1 MIKALN
7 TLNQDFYNVLEY
19 NSIRGYAI
27 SLDFNSLSKT
37 LNTQAYFS
45 QSDINT
51 SMIAIQL
58 LNDKNPIILDESSIV
73 YANIER
79 ADGTVVTNKCTIVD
93 ASIGAILISFSTLAN
108 EIAGTNM
115 FEIVVRHAGN
125 FKLVSPKVSY
135 KIYDSIDYYY
145 NEPTDEEVNVID
157 VLVDEVVSLKNT
169 VINTNTI
176 INEEMNERE
185 LIEQSRQE
193 SEAIREL
200 QESARQS
207 SILEIKEAEQVRV
220 EKEIERQ
227 LSMDNMIETFTNKV
241 SIVNNK
247 VDIAEE
253 KISQI
258 DTRINEFDE
267 TIKPSH
273 NIMIT
278 AEESREDN
286 EKNRK
291 LAEIE
296 RVEFYNTSKSD
307 EAIRVS
313 NEIKREDQENS
324 RVESFESMVST
335 LDSKS
340 QLADEKLSEIS
351 QKIEEASNKITQ
363 FSNDEAIRRVEHSSR
378 INEFDNVI
386 KTSHD
391 AMVDAEGVRVQNE
404 QNRISAENERVNL
417 YNQVQLAEDERVVSD
432 INREQKIKEFEA
444 RIDQKISEYN
454 TATLITIAE
463 IDAIISNAL
472 K

>member
-363 FSNDEAIRRVEHSSR
+363 FSNDEVIRRVEHSSR

-404 QNRISAENERVNL
+404 QNRISAENERVSL
-417 YNQVQLAEDERVVSD
+417 YNQVQLAEDERVASD

-454 TATLITIAE
+454 TATLITVAE
-463 IDAIISNAL
+463 IDAIIANAL

>member
-176 INEEMNERE
+176 INEEMIERE

>member
-417 YNQVQLAEDERVVSD
+417 YNQVQLAEDERVASD
-432 INREQKIKEFEA
+432 INREQKIKELEA
-444 RIDQKISEYN
+444 RVDQKISEYN
-454 TATLITIAE
+454 TATLITNAE
-463 IDAIISNAL
+463 IDAIIANAL